1 MSFLRD
7 YLAYATGNEAPEMFH
22 VWSGY
27 ACLSAAISRRVWLP
41 YGDEAIYP
49 NLYVMLVGDA
59 GNGKSFALRKAKRL
73 LSELNNV
80 PIARSVETPEGLWR
94 FMGGDRSI
102 SPPIPSPV
110 MFLAKWPDGQVREV
124 HPMTIVANEFVNF
137 ITMNQAGWINA
148 LNDIYD
154 EDKYEYRTK
163 GKGEDN
169 LIGPYIVFLGA
180 LTTEIS
186 SDLQKTRIIATG
198 FARRTIFQYGER
210 NWFDPHSIPGGSS
223 EAEKELRRSA
233 VAYAKVLQKTSGEFT
248 WNEETQ
254 KWWKTWYDPHIAEIP
269 NHTPQTKPW
278 FASKHVQVLKLGLL
292 TALSEGTK
300 LELSI
305 PHLEVAL
312 AYLAEMEKDLYKVF
326 GGVGRNELAMVALK
340 IYEYVANLRE
350 PISRQTLS
358 TIFFSACKP
367 PNDFNEC
374 LTYLINS
381 GKLVETLILL
391 KDKPATPLIATRE
404 VMNAFSARV
413 TPPPQRV
420 VIPPELRQDAQPS
433 TDPPSA
439 PPLVRVNSTPSV
451 VIPTFVP
458 PVVGTET

>member
-1 MSFLRD
+1 VSFLRD

-49 NLYVMLVGDA
+49 NIYVMLVGDA

-73 LSELNNV
+73 LAELGNV

-94 FMGGDRSI
+94 FMNGDRTI

-110 MFLAKWPDGQVREV
+110 MFLARWPDGQVREV
-124 HPMTIVANEFVNF
+124 HPMTIVANEFINF
-137 ITMNQAGWINA
+137 ISMNQVGWINA

-163 GKGEDN
+163 NKGEDN

-180 LTTEIS
+180 LTTEVS

-210 NWFDPHSIPGGSS
+210 NWHNPHSIPGGSG
-223 EAEKELRRSA
+223 EVEKELRRCAISH
-233 VAYAKVLQKTSGEFT
+233 AKTLQKIGGQFT
-248 WNEETQ
+248 WSEETQ
-254 KWWKTWYDPHIAEIP
+254 RWWKAWYDPHIAEIP
-269 NHTPQTKPW
+269 NYTPQTKPW
-278 FASKHVQVLKLGLL
+278 FASKHVQVLKIGLL
-292 TALSEGTK
+292 TALSEGTD
-300 LELSI
+300 LELRI

-340 IYEYVANLRE
+340 IFEYVANLRE
-350 PISRQTLS
+350 PIARTKLQ

-374 LTYLINS
+374 MTYLVNS
-381 GKLVETLILL
+381 GKLVETMVLL
-391 KDKPATPLIATRE
+391 KDRAGQSLIATRE
-404 VMNAFSARV
+404 IMNAFSARV
-413 TPPPQRV
+413 MPPQQPDGAR
-420 VIPPELRQDAQPS
+420 PESRPAAQPAA
-433 TDPPSA
+433 DPPSVT
-439 PPLVRVNSTPSV
+439 PQVHVNSAPTAGV
-451 VIPTFVP
+451 PTFVP
-458 PVVGTET
+458 PAV